1 MTNEETADVPERITE
16 LFVGAANV
24 QELNPS
30 QSEYYAVII
39 PSIFIYIYYTYIYIY
54 SIYITDPQNIM
65 YHKKTVLHNLFL
77 VTILFSPFF

>member
-65 YHKKTVLHNLFL
+65 YHKKTVLHNLF
-77 VTILFSPFF
+77 TILFSPFF

>member
-54 SIYITDPQNIM
+54 IYIFYIYN
-65 YHKKTVLHNLFL
+65 
-77 VTILFSPFF
+77 